1 MSLTTATQLKA
12 ALATYSLR
20 TDQTSNWD
28 DFIRLAEAAMER
40 ELRTR
45 QMVQR
50 SEATI
55 DNEFEDLPT
64 DFAEPVT
71 FVIEGTPQ
79 RNLQYLTADQLNIA
93 KQYTTQSGQPQ
104 YYTIVGPQFRFYPAP
119 DQSYTGELTYY
130 QRLPPLSENAQ
141 NWVLYRHPDAYLYGA
156 LLQFAIMA
164 GDERLSIWTQAF
176 ASAIDAI
183 KRSDQSIGAL
193 TPIPT
198 YAA

>member
-1 MSLTTATQLKA
+1 MSLTTATELKA

-50 SEATI
+50 SDATV
-55 DNEFEDLPT
+55 DNEYEDLPS
-64 DFAEPVT
+64 DFAEPVS
-71 FVIEGTPQ
+71 FVITGTPQ
-79 RNLQYLTADQLNIA
+79 RALQYLTADQLNIA
-93 KQYTTQSGQPQ
+93 KQYLTTSGQPQ
-104 YYTIVGPQFRFYPAP
+104 YYTIVGSQFRFFPAP
-119 DQSYTGELTYY
+119 DQNYTGELTYY
-130 QRLPPLSENAQ
+130 QRIPPLSANTQ

-164 GDERLSIWTQAF
+164 GDERLPIWTQAF
-176 ASAIDAI
+176 ASAVDAI
-183 KRSDQSIGAL
+183 KRSDQSLGAL
-193 TPIPT
+193 TPSPS
-198 YAA
+198 YAV